1 MEVARTVTVIPAKNN
16 SYESFNENRPIKK
29 RVAAYARVSTDFDEQ
44 ISSFE
49 AQRDY
54 YTNHIKSKSEWK
66 FVGVYTDEGIS
77 ATSTKNRDG
86 FNKMIEDALNGKID
100 LIITKSVSRF
110 VRNTV
115 DTLTTVRKLKENGV
129 EAYFEKENIFTMLS
143 IA

>member
-1 MEVARTVTVIPAKNN
+1 MQIMPELMTKTKLISPR
-16 SYESFNENRPIKK
+16 YLIK
-29 RVAAYARVSTDFDEQ
+29 
-44 ISSFE
+44 
-49 AQRDY
+49 
-54 YTNHIKSKSEWK
+54 
-66 FVGVYTDEGIS
+66 
-77 ATSTKNRDG
+77 
-86 FNKMIEDALNGKID
+86 DAMDGKID